1 MRAECLSP
9 ADLHRAREKQTAT
22 FTLFCKDAAG
32 ESMGRGGDDIR
43 VTVVPNDKKDRLV
56 LHSQVSR
63 VKSTDETGNLR
74 SFAIGGMLTAVVT
87 SYLPTMLFNNV
98 IGPAGPDVFSCVGF
112 RPIFNFSQRS
122 DLPLR
127 LSSPQALNRLKN
139 IFY

>member
-1 MRAECLSP
+1 
-9 ADLHRAREKQTAT
+9 
-22 FTLFCKDAAG
+22 
-32 ESMGRGGDDIR
+32 MGRGGDDIR

-127 LSSPQALNRLKN
+127 LSSPQALNRLK
-139 IFY
+139 IFSIRLNGALLKIQPHSATKLCWAQSSDWN